1 MSEVGTTVSR
11 IVVGIDGSAGSAA
24 ALSWATRLAL
34 ATDAEVLAV
43 HVIEPP
49 RYNFSSIGPPRTVLN
64 EANWREAIR
73 TELQAT
79 WCRPLVEAGAHHRVQ
94 VEEGRA
100 GPCLAAIA
108 RRESADLIVTGRR
121 GLTGMA
127 ELVLGSVSYYLTH
140 HAPCP
145 VAMMPAERRAA

>member
-1 MSEVGTTVSR
+1 MSEAGTTMRR

-24 ALSWATRLAL
+24 ALRWATRLAL
-34 ATDAEVLAV
+34 ATDAEVFAI

-49 RYNFSSIGPPRTVLN
+49 RYDIRSLGLPNTVLN
-64 EANWREAIR
+64 EANWRETIR
-73 TELQAT
+73 TELEAT
-79 WCRPLVEAGAHHRVQ
+79 WCRPLVEAGVRDRVQ

-100 GPCLAAIA
+100 GPCMAAIA
-108 RRESADLIVTGRR
+108 RRENADLIVTGRR

-127 ELVLGSVSYYLTH
+127 EMVQGSVSYYVTH

-145 VAMMPAERRAA
+145 VAIMPAESSAD

>member
-11 IVVGIDGSAGSAA
+11 IVVGIDGSAASAA

-49 RYNFSSIGPPRTVLN
+49 RYDISSIGLPRTVLN
-64 EANWREAIR
+64 EANWRETIRMELEAI
-73 TELQAT
+73 
-79 WCRPLVEAGAHHRVQ
+79 WCRPLIEAGARHRVL

-127 ELVLGSVSYYLTH
+127 ELVLGSVSYYLTY
-140 HAPCP
+140 HASCP
-145 VAMMPAERRAA
+145 VAVMRTERRAA